1 MVFVTKPGGVDKAPD
16 DVQTGEVKEI
26 VNPYVGVP
34 GVNKVHHEVAHLH
47 RLRLD
52 VTLQRVP
59 SKSQLPQR
67 LDSKLSLLPP

>member
-52 VTLQRVP
+52 VTL
-59 SKSQLPQR
+59 
-67 LDSKLSLLPP
+67 